1 MREIVIDLFV
11 AGPEIYLFRSPQ
23 TGTRLDS
30 ILEILSGVEG
40 AATDPLLV
48 LPGPLTE
55 TLESIASVVFVVLD
69 WDERRR
75 DCVERIRES
84 GRGVKVVLVREK
96 PPTIEAP
103 VDNDQFQTVAPRSIL
118 AGEVRSL

>member
-1 MREIVIDLFV
+1 MLPKELIQKMR
-11 AGPEIYLFRSPQ
+11 
-23 TGTRLDS
+23 
-30 ILEILSGVEG
+30 VEG
-40 AATDPLLV
+40 RKIELAKTGDPALGPLQV

-96 PPTIEAP
+96 PPKIEAP
-103 VDNDQFQTVAPRSIL
+103 VDNDQFQTVSPRSIL
-118 AGEVRSL
+118 AGEARSL